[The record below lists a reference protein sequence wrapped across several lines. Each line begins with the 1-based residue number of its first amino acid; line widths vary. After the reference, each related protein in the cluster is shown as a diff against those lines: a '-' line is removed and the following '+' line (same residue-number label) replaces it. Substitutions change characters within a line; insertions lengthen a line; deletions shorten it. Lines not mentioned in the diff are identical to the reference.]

1 MCNIRRRAG
10 DVTGEDELATGEGTC
25 EPLPVCNA
33 TLDHD
38 HVVQTP
44 SCVSSPNG
52 SASPQRH
59 AIDEARSRRSTDTL
73 LPSCFAAYVIVPL
86 LPPPSS
92 PRPPLPSPLS
102 TLVTASLSTATD
114 VPEQFISPLSWR
126 FHPGPALLRLSRPGR
141 CEAGLQVSSGGLD
154 SSQ

>member
-1 MCNIRRRAG
+1 MCNIRRRPG

-25 EPLPVCNA
+25 EPLPVCNV

-59 AIDEARSRRSTDTL
+59 AIDEARSRRSTDIL

-86 LPPPSS
+86 LPPP
-92 PRPPLPSPLS
+92 PRPPPSPLS

-114 VPEQFISPLSWR
+114 PPEQFISLLSR
-126 FHPGPALLRLSRPGR
+126 HVHPGPALLRLSRPGR